1 MPETGYK
8 EAVMKT
14 ALRVALCAL
23 LITGCGMFGGGSRLG
38 DLEAKTD
45 DVAGRMK
52 LLEDRLLAMEKKQ
65 IQEQQALQAMYA
77 RVREMET
84 NFSKMQYGQ
93 SVTH

>member
-1 MPETGYK
+1 M
-8 EAVMKT
+8 EAIMKT

-23 LITGCGMFGGGSRLG
+23 LITGCGMFGSSGRLG

-52 LLEDRLLAMEKKQ
+52 ILEDRLLAVEKKQ
-65 IQEQQALQAMYA
+65 IQEQQAMREMYEK
-77 RVREMET
+77 VREMET
-84 NFSKMQYGQ
+84 NFSKIQYGQ

>member
-1 MPETGYK
+1 
-8 EAVMKT
+8 
-14 ALRVALCAL
+14 
-23 LITGCGMFGGGSRLG
+23 MFGGGSRLG

-84 NFSKMQYGQ
+84 NFGKMQYGQ

>member
-1 MPETGYK
+1 
-8 EAVMKT
+8 MKT

-23 LITGCGMFGGGSRLG
+23 LITGCGMFGSSGRLG

-52 LLEDRLLAMEKKQ
+52 ILEDRLLAVEKKQ
-65 IQEQQALQAMYA
+65 IQEQQAMREMYEK
-77 RVREMET
+77 VREMET